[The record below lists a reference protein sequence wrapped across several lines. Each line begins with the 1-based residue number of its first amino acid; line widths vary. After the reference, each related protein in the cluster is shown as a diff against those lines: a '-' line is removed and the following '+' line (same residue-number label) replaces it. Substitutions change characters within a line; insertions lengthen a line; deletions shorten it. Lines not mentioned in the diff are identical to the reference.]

1 MRGGLRSEARGP
13 QGLRADTV
21 RHQNCVVRFEGKD
34 QTEEGPTMPTK
45 ATKSV
50 AKKKKTRKAASR
62 GAAAKSAS
70 GLPILDR
77 FRKEAESFEKKLR
90 TSADRTIRQLETQ
103 FLHQVHAATEDQVKQ
118 LERRVSALEKTVEEY
133 DRRVRGLGV
142 M

>member
-1 MRGGLRSEARGP
+1 
-13 QGLRADTV
+13 
-21 RHQNCVVRFEGKD
+21 
-34 QTEEGPTMPTK
+34 MPTK
-45 ATKSV
+45 ATKPV
-50 AKKKKTRKAASR
+50 AKKKKKPATRR
-62 GAAAKSAS
+62 PAAKSAS

-103 FLHQVHAATEDQVKQ
+103 FLQQVHAATEDQVKQ
-118 LERRVSALEKTVEEY
+118 LEKRVSALEKTVKEY